1 MQRKLCNILGT
12 PKHLPAGKSADGSKY
27 DSYFRYTI
35 IPIDGTINDITT
47 VKSKVELED
56 DTVIVEFYPP
66 GSTLWDDTTNDSN
79 RTITVLKDSI
89 NSADAITTI
98 KNSTKLLDV
107 IHERATSEGLGKL

>member
-12 PKHLPAGKSADGSKY
+12 PKLVPAGKSADGSKY
-27 DSYFRYTI
+27 DSYYRYTI
-35 IPIDGTINDITT
+35 IPINGMVNDITT

-66 GSTLWDDTTNDSN
+66 GSTLWDGTTNDSSN
-79 RTITVLKDSI
+79 TIRVLKDSI
-89 NSADAITTI
+89 NSADAISTI
-98 KNSTKLLDV
+98 KNSSKLLDV

>member
-12 PKHLPAGKSADGSKY
+12 PKQVPAGKSADGSKY
-27 DSYFRYTI
+27 DSYYRYTV
-35 IPIDGTINDITT
+35 IPIDGNVNDITT
-47 VKSKVELED
+47 VKSRVELED

-66 GSTLWDDTTNDSN
+66 GSTLWDGTTNDSDN
-79 RTITVLKDSI
+79 TIRVLKDSI
-89 NSADAITTI
+89 NSADAITSI